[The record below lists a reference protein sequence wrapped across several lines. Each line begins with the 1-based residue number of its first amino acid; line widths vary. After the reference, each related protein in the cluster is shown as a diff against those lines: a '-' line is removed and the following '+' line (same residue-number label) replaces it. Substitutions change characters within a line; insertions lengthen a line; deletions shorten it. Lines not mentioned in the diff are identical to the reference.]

1 MTAIYYT
8 GANCAKLLKLK
19 LEVFS
24 VAHRVFEPSFSKL
37 VQVKVQ
43 LKFDKLLSIEL
54 TRGLP
59 KVYF

>member
-1 MTAIYYT
+1 MTAIYYI
-8 GANCAKLLKLK
+8 GAHCAKLLKLK

-43 LKFDKLLSIEL
+43 LKFDKVSSIEL
-54 TRGLP
+54 TL
-59 KVYF
+59 Y